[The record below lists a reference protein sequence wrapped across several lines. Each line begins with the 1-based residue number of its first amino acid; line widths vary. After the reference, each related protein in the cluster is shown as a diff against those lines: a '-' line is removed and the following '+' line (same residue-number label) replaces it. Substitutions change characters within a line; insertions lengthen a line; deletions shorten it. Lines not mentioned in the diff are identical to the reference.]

1 MSLTAAVRSKIHIA
15 RQQLGLDD
23 EAYRA
28 VLARITGKRSSKDLS
43 ANQAGR
49 LLQEFERL
57 GWKPKPSSRAKGKPH
72 NAEVL
77 PGEIKVIEAQ
87 LTDMALPWSY
97 ADAIA
102 HRMFGIQRVA
112 WLRTPRQFKAILSA
126 LHVEQEKRALL
137 QDVESLCESLGI
149 ERPEQESG
157 LEELPGGWKRQRPI
171 LQLLVKNLRAAA
183 INRGVL

>member
-28 VLARITGKRSSKDLS
+28 VLARITGQRSSKDLNS
-43 ANQAGR
+43 RQAGR

-77 PGEIKVIEAQ
+77 PREIKVIEAQ
-87 LTDMALPWSY
+87 LADMKLPWSY

-102 HRMFGIQRVA
+102 KQMFQVDRVS
-112 WLRTPRQFKAILSA
+112 WLCKPKQLQAVLAA
-126 LHVEQEKRALL
+126 LHVEQEKRGLL
-137 QDVESLCESLGI
+137 ASVEELCKALGI
-149 ERPEQESG
+149 DAPNRLAG
-157 LEELPGGWKRQRPI
+157 LEQLPTGWERQRPI
-171 LQLLVKNLRAAA
+171 LRSLVETLHAAA
-183 INRGVL
+183 SNRGAI